1 MPLISP
7 SLSRRLNV
15 ACVFFL
21 PPLLLPPPGPSYLY
35 RLHLSGKVEGSG
47 YGLQNEG
54 APLMTAGYMAAGTG
68 GREWGVSGEMGAD
81 RKERLYLCLE
91 FGC

>member
-1 MPLISP
+1 M
-7 SLSRRLNV
+7 
-15 ACVFFL
+15 
-21 PPLLLPPPGPSYLY
+21 
-35 RLHLSGKVEGSG
+35 EGLG

-54 APLMTAGYMAAGTG
+54 APLMNTGWKGAGTG
-68 GREWGVSGEMGAD
+68 RGDGVSSEMGAD

>member
-1 MPLISP
+1 M
-7 SLSRRLNV
+7 
-15 ACVFFL
+15 
-21 PPLLLPPPGPSYLY
+21 
-35 RLHLSGKVEGSG
+35 EGSG

-54 APLMTAGYMAAGTG
+54 APLMRAVFMAAGTG
-68 GREWGVSGEMGAD
+68 GRGRGVSGEMGAD

>member
-1 MPLISP
+1 M
-7 SLSRRLNV
+7 
-15 ACVFFL
+15 
-21 PPLLLPPPGPSYLY
+21 
-35 RLHLSGKVEGSG
+35 EGSG

-54 APLMTAGYMAAGTG
+54 APLMNTSWMGASAGG
-68 GREWGVSGEMGAD
+68 GEGVSGEMGAD

>member
-1 MPLISP
+1 MQPVCFS
-7 SLSRRLNV
+7 
-15 ACVFFL
+15 L
-21 PPLLLPPPGPSYLY
+21 PPSWTLYLY

-47 YGLQNEG
+47 YGPQNEG
-54 APLMTAGYMAAGTG
+54 APLMDAGLDGCG
-68 GREWGVSGEMGAD
+68 CRRRIGVSGAMGAD